1 MLVIDDISI
10 LFLRMNPFE
19 VGALCSLRNLALKM
33 FQNILLA
40 FHPLYYYVVFG
51 IMHVWW
57 YTTWRQR
64 KTIHLRTGACKTC
77 RPTGDVF
84 NKELVVWLAD
94 GRMMQTVV
102 GFSLSV
108 VKRKAKWQPS
118 FSKYSHG
125 DIDRWCRVRIEHTCL
140 EMVLVEVL
148 MQSIPLWLSSF
159 IKGKPMCGHHEHY
172 IYRDHAFCCEQDS
185 KKRAHNIIA
194 MDFAGALSPVIAQA
208 GYLYPNT
215 SMAVKPLLHLL
226 SDSTL
231 RPFDISFSPDPTACH
246 HCPLG
251 QTSTLPGPRLPPRP
265 TNLTLKTF

>member
-1 MLVIDDISI
+1 MQQHPSWTPSEGRPCVGLGRSI
-10 LFLRMNPFE
+10 EELLDVLWCWSSMILAYIFLRMNPFG

-84 NKELVVWLAD
+84 NKELVVWPAD

-108 VKRKAKWQPS
+108 VERKAKWQPS

-125 DIDRWCRVRIEHTCL
+125 DIDRWCRVQDWTH
-140 EMVLVEVL
+140 
-148 MQSIPLWLSSF
+148 LSWNGVSWIF
-159 IKGKPMCGHHEHY
+159 DAIN
-172 IYRDHAFCCEQDS
+172 S
-185 KKRAHNIIA
+185 
-194 MDFAGALSPVIAQA
+194 ALTIV
-208 GYLYPNT
+208 
-215 SMAVKPLLHLL
+215 VH
-226 SDSTL
+226 
-231 RPFDISFSPDPTACH
+231 
-246 HCPLG
+246 
-251 QTSTLPGPRLPPRP
+251 
-265 TNLTLKTF
+265 